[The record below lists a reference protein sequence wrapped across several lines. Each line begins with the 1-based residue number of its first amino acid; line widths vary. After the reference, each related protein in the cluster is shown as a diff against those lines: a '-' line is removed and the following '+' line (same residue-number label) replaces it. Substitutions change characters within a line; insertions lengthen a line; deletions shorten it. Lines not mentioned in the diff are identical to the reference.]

1 MLGVT
6 GGEDL
11 GRGRWDAP
19 RHGWGCC
26 GTGVGSGKGIGGDGN
41 GDRRGWG
48 QEQGGN
54 RERIGVELGQDWGW
68 IGPGS
73 TAGAI
78 VLPGT
83 PEGTGFVSPAP
94 KGAEQE
100 VALVRTREGNES
112 WAESTA
118 GGRATRWDPD
128 TSPAAEHASSV
139 SGDFPDTLQSLPS
152 LGAALIAGQWGAPQ
166 RAPHANSTFLCFT
179 IKYGNRES
187 IPGLG
192 EPWGRCSAP
201 PQLIQGPPRKAPPQ
215 RSRGT
220 KCSPCNGL
228 PEYLL
233 EYFIISKGG
242 KLGPA

>member
-1 MLGVT
+1 MGMGIEGDGARSKV
-6 GGEDL
+6 
-11 GRGRWDAP
+11 
-19 RHGWGCC
+19 
-26 GTGVGSGKGIGGDGN
+26 GTGKGLGWNWGRTGA
-41 GDRRGWG
+41 GWG
-48 QEQGGN
+48 Q
-54 RERIGVELGQDWGW
+54 D
-68 IGPGS
+68 P

-78 VLPGT
+78 ALPGT
-83 PEGTGFVSPAP
+83 PEGAGFVSPAP

-112 WAESTA
+112 WAKSTA
-118 GGRATRWDPD
+118 GGRAMHWDPD
-128 TSPAAEHASSV
+128 TSPAAKHASSV
-139 SGDFPDTLQSLPS
+139 SRDFPDTLQSLPS
-152 LGAALIAGQWGAPQ
+152 LGAALITGQWGAPQ
-166 RAPHANSTFLCFT
+166 RAPGASSTFLCFT

-192 EPWGRCSAP
+192 EPRGRCSAP
-201 PQLIQGPPRKAPPQ
+201 PQLIQEPPRKAPPQ

-242 KLGPA
+242 ELGPA